1 MKTRNKQEASDRFRF
16 TSQEEMLGDSM
27 VRTSA
32 LWVQR
37 CLEYYRDEA
46 PAEPPKGNA
55 GMYNPDDSESPAW
68 P

>member
-1 MKTRNKQEASDRFRF
+1 MTTRNKQDATDRFRF

-27 VRTSA
+27 ARTSA

-46 PAEPPKGNA
+46 PPEPPKGDA
-55 GMYNPDDSESPAW
+55 GMYDPEDSEKPDW